1 MIPADP
7 IILAARMCQPDTS
20 WAKRVRHYETL
31 LAAGIPADE
40 AERIIPAAY
49 QEELRRASA

>member
-7 IILAARMCQPDTS
+7 IILAARMCWPDTS

-40 AERIIPAAY
+40 AERIITEAY
-49 QEELRRASA
+49 QEELRRVAA